1 MSCLIKEDINY
12 LHISRE
18 KGLLKT
24 ETSKTIALKNKFGRK
39 FRKKK
44 NTRTLE
50 LVPSIA

>member
-1 MSCLIKEDINY
+1 MSCLKKEDINY

-44 NTRTLE
+44 TRTLE